1 MSRFPHQQW
10 WQRMS
15 RVIRLQTNEMCFL
28 WGIVVVE
35 WGKITNFV
43 NST

>member
-1 MSRFPHQQW
+1 MALSFW
-10 WQRMS
+10 
-15 RVIRLQTNEMCFL
+15 VICNTLLCFL